1 MDRKIEK
8 KPLYKRRNF
17 QLGAG
22 GGIIFLIL
30 IILILSD
37 TGSKLNVE
45 KDKITISEVRMG
57 DFQEFI
63 PVTGNIMPKTTVFL
77 DAVQGGEVEKK
88 YVEEGAMLKEGDK
101 ILKLSN
107 TNFQLSAFQ
116 QETFAYQQ
124 INDARN
130 SRLAI
135 EQNSINLKRN
145 LLDVQLSYET
155 AKRNYDREKILW
167 DKKLTSLESFDQAR
181 DSYNNLIQQKALAE
195 ENFEKDSVRSVA
207 QLDQIDKS
215 IQRLQTNLGLI
226 RESLDKL
233 TVKAPIS
240 GQLTSLN
247 AEIGQ
252 SKSPGERIGQIDV
265 LNDYKVRAEIDEFYI
280 SRVNDGQ
287 EGSTDINGT
296 EYRLVVKKVFPE
308 VTNGRF
314 QVDMYFKN
322 DNAPSNLR
330 RGQTL
335 QIRLELGDLTK
346 TLLLARGG
354 FYQKTGGQ
362 WVYVV
367 DPSGNYA
374 VKRQIKLGRQNPDY
388 FEVLEGLKPGEKVV
402 TSSYD
407 TYGDIDKL
415 VLK

>member
-17 QLGAG
+17 QFGVG

-30 IILILSD
+30 IILILGD
-37 TGSKLNVE
+37 TGSKLNVD
-45 KDKITISEVRMG
+45 KDKITISEVKMG

-63 PVTGNIMPKTTVFL
+63 PVTGNVLPKTTVFL
-77 DAVQGGEVEKK
+77 DAVQGGVVEKK
-88 YVEEGAMLKEGDK
+88 YVEEGAMLKKGDK

-107 TNFQLSAFQ
+107 TNVQLNALQ
-116 QETFAYQQ
+116 QEALTYQQ
-124 INDARN
+124 INESRN
-130 SRLAI
+130 SRLSI
-135 EQNSINLKRN
+135 EQNSINLRRN
-145 LLDVQLSYET
+145 VLTVQLTYQQD
-155 AKRNYDREKILW
+155 KRNYDRDKALW
-167 DKKLTSLESFDQAR
+167 SKKLISKDDFEQSR
-181 DSYNNLIQQKALAE
+181 DNYFNSIAQKNLAE
-195 ENFEKDSVRSVA
+195 ENYQKDSIKSA
-207 QLDQIDKS
+207 SQLQQIDES
-215 IQRLQTNLGLI
+215 IQRLQQNLGLI
-226 RESLDKL
+226 RESIENL
-233 TVKAPIS
+233 TIRAPIT
-240 GQLTSLN
+240 GQLTALD

-252 SKSPGERIGQIDV
+252 SKSVGERLGQVDV
-265 LNDYKVRAEIDEFYI
+265 LDGYKVRAEIDEFYI

-287 EGSTDINGT
+287 EGSVEINGKD
-296 EYRLVVKKVFPE
+296 YRLVVRKVYPE

-322 DNAPSNLR
+322 DNSPTNLR

-362 WVYVV
+362 WVFVV

-374 VKRQIKLGRQNPDY
+374 VKREIKLGRQNPDY
-388 FEVLEGLKPGEKVV
+388 FEVLDGLKAGDKVV

>member
-1 MDRKIEK
+1 LDRKIEK

-17 QLGAG
+17 QFGVG

-30 IILILSD
+30 IILIISD
-37 TGSKLNVE
+37 TGSKLNVD
-45 KDKITISEVRMG
+45 KDKITISEVKEG

-63 PVTGNIMPKTTVFL
+63 PVTGNILPKTTVVL

-88 YVEEGAMLKEGDK
+88 YVEEGAMVKKGDK

-130 SRLAI
+130 SHLSI

-155 AKRNYDREKILW
+155 AKRNYEREKILW

-181 DSYNNLIQQKALAE
+181 DSYNNLIQQKELAE
-195 ENFEKDSVRSVA
+195 ETFKKDSIRSMA
-207 QLDQIDKS
+207 QLEQIDQS
-215 IQRLQTNLGLI
+215 VQRLQTNLGLI
-226 RESLDKL
+226 RESLDNL
-233 TVKAPIS
+233 TIKAPIS

-252 SKSPGERIGQIDV
+252 SKSPGERVGQIDV
-265 LNDYKVRAEIDEFYI
+265 LNDYKVRADIDEFYI
-280 SRVNDGQ
+280 ARVNVGE
-287 EGSTDINGT
+287 EGSVDINGN

-308 VTNGRF
+308 VTNGKF
-314 QVDMYFKN
+314 QVDMIFKN
-322 DNAPSNLR
+322 DKAPDNLR

-335 QIRLELGDLTK
+335 QIRLELGALTK

-354 FYQKTGGQ
+354 FYEKTGGQ
-362 WVYVV
+362 WVFVV

-407 TYGDIDKL
+407 TYGDVDKL

>member
-1 MDRKIEK
+1 M
-8 KPLYKRRNF
+8 
-17 QLGAG
+17 G

-30 IILILSD
+30 IILIISD

-45 KDKITISEVRMG
+45 KDKITISEVTMG

-63 PVTGNIMPKTTVFL
+63 PVTGNILPKTTVFL
-77 DAVQGGEVEKK
+77 DAVQGGAVEKK
-88 YVEEGAMLKEGDK
+88 YVEEGAMLKKGEN

-107 TNFQLSAFQ
+107 TNVQLNALQ

-130 SRLAI
+130 SRLSI
-135 EQNSINLKRN
+135 EQNTINLKRN
-145 LLDVQLSYET
+145 LLDVKLSFET
-155 AKRNYDREKILW
+155 AKRNYKREKVLW
-167 DKKLTSLESFDQAR
+167 EKKLTSEEGYDLAR
-181 DSYNNLIQQKALAE
+181 DSYNNAVSQLQLAE
-195 ENFEKDSVRSVA
+195 ENFRKDSLRSA
-207 QLDQIDKS
+207 SQLEQIDQS
-215 IQRLQTNLGLI
+215 IQRLQLNLGLI
-226 RESLDKL
+226 RESIDNL
-233 TVKAPIS
+233 TIKAPIS
-240 GQLTSLN
+240 GQLTALN

-252 SKSPGERIGQIDV
+252 SKSVGERLGQIDV
-265 LNDYKVRAEIDEFYI
+265 LGDYKVRADIDEFYI
-280 SRVNDGQ
+280 ARVNTGQ
-287 EGSTDINGT
+287 EGSVEINGK

-314 QVDMYFKN
+314 QVDMVFKN
-322 DNAPSNLR
+322 DKAPDNLR

-346 TLLLARGG
+346 TLLLPRGG

-362 WVYVV
+362 WVFVV
-367 DPSGNYA
+367 DPSGDSA

-388 FEVLEGLKPGEKVV
+388 FEVLDGLKPGEKVI

-415 VLK
+415 VLN

>member
-8 KPLYKRRNF
+8 KPIYKRRNF

-22 GGIIFLIL
+22 GGVIFLIL

-45 KDKITISEVRMG
+45 KDKITISEVKMG

-63 PVTGNIMPKTTVFL
+63 PVTGNILPKTTVFL
-77 DAVQGGEVEKK
+77 DAVQGGAVEKK
-88 YVEEGAMLKEGDK
+88 YVEEGAMLKKGEN

-107 TNFQLSAFQ
+107 TNVQLNALQ

-130 SRLAI
+130 SRLSI
-135 EQNSINLKRN
+135 EQNTINLKRN
-145 LLDVQLSYET
+145 LLDVKLSFET
-155 AKRNYDREKILW
+155 AKRNYNREKVLW
-167 DKKLTSLESFDQAR
+167 EKKLTSEEEYDLAR
-181 DSYNNLIQQKALAE
+181 DSYNNAISQLQLAE
-195 ENFEKDSVRSVA
+195 ENFRKDSLRSA
-207 QLDQIDKS
+207 SQLEQIDQS
-215 IQRLQTNLGLI
+215 IQRLQLNLGLI
-226 RESLDKL
+226 RESIDNL
-233 TVKAPIS
+233 TIKAPIS
-240 GQLTSLN
+240 GQLTALN

-252 SKSPGERIGQIDV
+252 SKSVGERLGQIDV
-265 LNDYKVRAEIDEFYI
+265 LGDYKVRADIDEFYI
-280 SRVNDGQ
+280 ARVNTGQ
-287 EGSTDINGT
+287 EGSVEINGK

-314 QVDMYFKN
+314 QVDMVFKN
-322 DNAPSNLR
+322 DKAPDNLR

-362 WVYVV
+362 WVFVV
-367 DPSGNYA
+367 DPSGDYA

-388 FEVLEGLKPGEKVV
+388 FEVLDGLKPGEKVI

>member
-17 QLGAG
+17 QLGVG

-45 KDKITISEVRMG
+45 KDKITISEVKMG

-63 PVTGNIMPKTTVFL
+63 PVTGNILPKNTVFL
-77 DAVQGGEVEKK
+77 DAVQGGAVEKK
-88 YVEEGAMLKEGDK
+88 YVEEGAMLKKGDK

-107 TNFQLSAFQ
+107 TAVQLNALQ
-116 QETFAYQQ
+116 QEALTYQQ
-124 INDARN
+124 INESRN
-130 SRLAI
+130 SRLSI

-145 LLDVQLSYET
+145 VLTVQLTYQQD
-155 AKRNYDREKILW
+155 KRNYERDKALW
-167 DKKLTSLESFDQAR
+167 DKKLTSKDNFEQSR
-181 DSYNNLIQQKALAE
+181 DSYLNSIAQKKLAE
-195 ENFEKDSVRSVA
+195 ENYQKDSIKSA
-207 QLDQIDKS
+207 SQLKQIDES
-215 IQRLQTNLGLI
+215 IQRLQQNLGLI
-226 RESLDKL
+226 RESIDNL
-233 TVKAPIS
+233 TIRAPIT
-240 GQLTSLN
+240 GQLTALD

-252 SKSPGERIGQIDV
+252 SKSVGERLGQVDV
-265 LNDYKVRAEIDEFYI
+265 LDGYKVRAEIDEFYI
-280 SRVNDGQ
+280 SRVNNGQ
-287 EGSTDINGT
+287 EGSVEINGKD
-296 EYRLVVKKVFPE
+296 YRLVVKKVFPE

-322 DNAPSNLR
+322 DKAPTNLR

-362 WVYVV
+362 WVFVV
-367 DPSGNYA
+367 DPSGNNA
-374 VKRQIKLGRQNPDY
+374 VKREIKLGRQNPDY
-388 FEVLEGLKPGEKVV
+388 FEVLDGLKAGDKVV

>member
-63 PVTGNIMPKTTVFL
+63 PVTGNVLPKTTVFL

-88 YVEEGAMLKEGDK
+88 YVEEGTMLKKGDK

-130 SRLAI
+130 SRLSI
-135 EQNSINLKRN
+135 EQNSISLKRN

-155 AKRNYDREKILW
+155 AKRNYEREKILW

-181 DSYNNLIQQKALAE
+181 DSYNNLVQQKALAL

-207 QLDQIDKS
+207 QLDQIDQS

-226 RESLDKL
+226 RESLDNL

-308 VTNGRF
+308 VNNGRF
-314 QVDMYFKN
+314 QVDMYFK
-322 DNAPSNLR
+322 DGKAPDNLR

-335 QIRLELGDLTK
+335 QIRLELGALTK

-362 WVYVV
+362 WVFVV

-374 VKRQIKLGRQNPDY
+374 VKREIKLGRQNPDY

>member
-17 QLGAG
+17 QFGAG

-30 IILILSD
+30 IILIISD

-45 KDKITISEVRMG
+45 KDKITISEVKEG

-63 PVTGNIMPKTTVFL
+63 PVSGNVLPKTTVFL

-88 YVEEGAMLKEGDK
+88 FVEEGAMLKKGDR

-130 SRLAI
+130 SRLSI

-145 LLDVQLSYET
+145 LLDVLLSFET
-155 AKRNYDREKILW
+155 AKRNYEREKILW
-167 DKKLTSLESFDQAR
+167 DKKLTSLESFDQAH
-181 DSYNNLIQQKALAE
+181 DNYNNLIQQKALAE
-195 ENFEKDSVRSVA
+195 ENFRKDSVRSIA
-207 QLDQIDKS
+207 QLEQIDQS

-226 RESLDKL
+226 RESLDNL
-233 TVKAPIS
+233 TIKAPIS
-240 GQLTSLN
+240 GQLTSLD

-252 SKSPGERIGQIDV
+252 SKSPGERIGQIDI

-287 EGSTDINGT
+287 EGSADINGT

-322 DNAPSNLR
+322 DKAPANLR

-367 DPSGNYA
+367 DPSGDYA

>member
-1 MDRKIEK
+1 M
-8 KPLYKRRNF
+8 
-17 QLGAG
+17 G

-30 IILILSD
+30 IILIISD

-45 KDKITISEVRMG
+45 KDKITISEVTMG

-63 PVTGNIMPKTTVFL
+63 PVTGNILPKTTVFL
-77 DAVQGGEVEKK
+77 DAVQGGAVEKK
-88 YVEEGAMLKEGDK
+88 YVEEGAMLKKGEN

-107 TNFQLSAFQ
+107 TNVQLNALQ

-130 SRLAI
+130 SRLSI
-135 EQNSINLKRN
+135 EQNTINLKRN
-145 LLDVQLSYET
+145 LLDVKLSFET
-155 AKRNYDREKILW
+155 AKRNYKREKVLW
-167 DKKLTSLESFDQAR
+167 EKKLTSEEGYDLAR
-181 DSYNNLIQQKALAE
+181 DSYNNAVSQLQLAE
-195 ENFEKDSVRSVA
+195 ENFRKDSLRSA
-207 QLDQIDKS
+207 SQLEQIDQS
-215 IQRLQTNLGLI
+215 IQRLQLNLGLI
-226 RESLDKL
+226 RESIDNL
-233 TVKAPIS
+233 TIKAPIS
-240 GQLTSLN
+240 GQLTALN

-252 SKSPGERIGQIDV
+252 SKSVGERLGQIDV
-265 LNDYKVRAEIDEFYI
+265 LGDYKVRADIDEFYI
-280 SRVNDGQ
+280 ARVNTGQ
-287 EGSTDINGT
+287 EGSVEINGK

-314 QVDMYFKN
+314 QVDMVFKN
-322 DNAPSNLR
+322 DKAPDNLR

-346 TLLLARGG
+346 TLLLPRGG

-362 WVYVV
+362 WVFVV
-367 DPSGNYA
+367 DPSGDYA

-388 FEVLEGLKPGEKVV
+388 FEVLDGLKPGEKVI

-415 VLK
+415 VLN

>member
-8 KPLYKRRNF
+8 KPIYKRRNF
-17 QLGAG
+17 QLGIG
-22 GGIIFLIL
+22 GGIIFLVL

-63 PVTGNIMPKTTVFL
+63 PVTGNVLPKTTVFL

-88 YVEEGAMLKEGDK
+88 YVEEGAMLKKGDK

-107 TNFQLSAFQ
+107 TGFQLNAFQ
-116 QETFAYQQ
+116 NESLAYQQ

-130 SRLAI
+130 SRLSI
-135 EQNSINLKRN
+135 EQNSISLKRN
-145 LLDVQLSYET
+145 LLDVQLSFET
-155 AKRNYDREKILW
+155 AKRNYEREKALW
-167 DKKLTSLESFDQAR
+167 AKKLTSLESFDQAQ

-195 ENFEKDSVRSVA
+195 ENFRTDSIRSVA
-207 QLDQIDKS
+207 QLEQIDLS

-226 RESLDKL
+226 RESLDNL

-240 GQLTSLN
+240 GQLTSLD

-265 LNDYKVRAEIDEFYI
+265 LNDYKVRADIDEFYI
-280 SRVNDGQ
+280 ARVNDGQ
-287 EGSTDINGT
+287 EGSADINGT
-296 EYRLVVKKVFPE
+296 DYRLVVKKVYPE

-322 DNAPSNLR
+322 GKAPSNLR

-346 TLLLARGG
+346 TLLLSRGG

-374 VKRQIKLGRQNPDY
+374 VKREIKLGRQNPDY
-388 FEVLEGLKPGEKVV
+388 FEVLDGLKPGDKVV

>member
-17 QLGAG
+17 QLGVG

-45 KDKITISEVRMG
+45 KDKITISEVKMG

-63 PVTGNIMPKTTVFL
+63 PVTGNILPKNTVFL
-77 DAVQGGEVEKK
+77 DAVQGGAVEKK
-88 YVEEGAMLKEGDK
+88 YVEEGAMLKKGDK

-107 TNFQLSAFQ
+107 TAVQLNALQ
-116 QETFAYQQ
+116 QEALTYQQ
-124 INDARN
+124 INESRN
-130 SRLAI
+130 SRLSI

-145 LLDVQLSYET
+145 VLTVQLTYQQD
-155 AKRNYDREKILW
+155 KRNYERDKALW
-167 DKKLTSLESFDQAR
+167 DKKLTSKDNFEQSR
-181 DSYNNLIQQKALAE
+181 DSYLNSIAQKKLAE
-195 ENFEKDSVRSVA
+195 ENYQKDSIKSA
-207 QLDQIDKS
+207 SQLKQIDES
-215 IQRLQTNLGLI
+215 IQRLQQNLGLI
-226 RESLDKL
+226 RESIDNL
-233 TVKAPIS
+233 TIRAPIT
-240 GQLTSLN
+240 GQLTALD

-252 SKSPGERIGQIDV
+252 SKSVGERLGQIDV
-265 LNDYKVRAEIDEFYI
+265 LDGYKVRAEIDEFYI
-280 SRVNDGQ
+280 SRVNNGQ
-287 EGSTDINGT
+287 EGSVEINGKD
-296 EYRLVVKKVFPE
+296 YRLVVKKVFPE

-322 DNAPSNLR
+322 DKAPTNLR

-362 WVYVV
+362 WVFVV
-367 DPSGNYA
+367 DPSGNNA
-374 VKRQIKLGRQNPDY
+374 VKREIKLGRQNPDY
-388 FEVLEGLKPGEKVV
+388 FEVLDGLKAGDKVV